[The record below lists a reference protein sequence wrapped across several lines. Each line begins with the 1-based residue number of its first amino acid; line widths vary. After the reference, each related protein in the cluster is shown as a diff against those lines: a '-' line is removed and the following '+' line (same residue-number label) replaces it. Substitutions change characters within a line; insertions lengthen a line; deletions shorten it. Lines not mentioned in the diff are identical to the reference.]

1 LRAVGIDTA
10 KDAASLCPWLNLA
23 LQRDDRWVSQIHL
36 YTSADCGKLCD
47 MKKNLPALLA
57 LCICSLFLATQ
68 PAMAATGISHASHA
82 PGAQI
87 ATDIST
93 ITGVAISP
101 LLGTSAYGAIKYFRT
116 DKAKRAGL
124 PWFAQPWFWVPA
136 LLLVAACFV
145 KDTAGTAL
153 PTAVKKP
160 LDVAETVENK
170 ISGLIAAGA
179 FVPFIALMSHELKQ
193 DSSMLSGLGFAAMD
207 LSWLY
212 NLVMVPLAVAV
223 FALVFLASNAINILI
238 LLSPFTTVDAALK
251 TFRTAILATVAGTSM
266 MNPWI
271 GAAWALVI
279 IVISYFIAG
288 WSFRLTHF
296 GTVFTWDFFTR
307 RCKRFQP
314 DPITNKVFLGR
325 KTNKVPARTYG
336 RLCRNGQGN
345 LVLRYRPWLILPQR
359 TLEIPEGRYEAGRGL
374 FYSEVLRVEGEEAKT
389 AMLLPPRYLGHEAEF
404 VKIYGFAGTRDVG
417 VRAAWN
423 WLKELFGFR
432 PQPQMAAA

>member
-1 LRAVGIDTA
+1 LGEAFQ
-10 KDAASLCPWLNLA
+10 N
-23 LQRDDRWVSQIHL
+23 HL
-36 YTSADCGKLCD
+36 YTFADCGKLCD
-47 MKKNLPALLA
+47 MKKSLLA
-57 LCICSLFLATQ
+57 LFGFCLGAMFLTAQ
-68 PAMAATGISHASHA
+68 PVAASNGSTTTSHA
-82 PGAQI
+82 PGAQF
-87 ATDIST
+87 AESIST

-101 LLGTSAYGAIKYFRT
+101 LLGTSAYGAVKYFKT
-116 DKAKRAGL
+116 PKEKRANL

-153 PTAVKKP
+153 PTAAKKP

-179 FVPFIALMSHELKQ
+179 FVPFIAMMSHELKQ
-193 DSSMLSGLGFAAMD
+193 DASMLSSMGFAAAD
-207 LSWLY
+207 FSWLY
-212 NLVMVPLAVAV
+212 NIIMVPLSIAV
-223 FALVFLASNAINILI
+223 FAIVFLAANAVNILI

-251 TFRTAILATVAGTSM
+251 TFRTAILATVAGTSL

-296 GTVFTWDFFTR
+296 GAVFTWDFFTR
-307 RCKRFQP
+307 RRKRFKP

-336 RLCRNGQGN
+336 KLCRDGQGK
-345 LVLRYRPWLILPQR
+345 LVLRYRPWLVLPQR
-359 TLEIPEGRYEAGRGL
+359 TLEIPDGRYEAGRGL
-374 FYSEVLRVEGEEAKT
+374 FYSEIVRVEGDEAKT
-389 AMLLPPRYLGHEAEF
+389 AILLPPRYLGHEEQL

-417 VRAAWN
+417 VRAMWK
-423 WLKELFGFR
+423 WLKELFGFKA
-432 PQPQMAAA
+432 QPQVAPA